1 MKGVRI
7 HMPHFPPCI
16 PMHPIHSK
24 LLRSQ
29 ITFLAILKPLLLNP
43 NDSVAAVTLVNE
55 VLLSEYFF
63 VFMVV
68 AARLFVIYWLAIH
81 SRFTL

>member
-1 MKGVRI
+1 M
-7 HMPHFPPCI
+7 
-16 PMHPIHSK
+16 
-24 LLRSQ
+24 
-29 ITFLAILKPLLLNP
+29 TFLAILKPLLLNP